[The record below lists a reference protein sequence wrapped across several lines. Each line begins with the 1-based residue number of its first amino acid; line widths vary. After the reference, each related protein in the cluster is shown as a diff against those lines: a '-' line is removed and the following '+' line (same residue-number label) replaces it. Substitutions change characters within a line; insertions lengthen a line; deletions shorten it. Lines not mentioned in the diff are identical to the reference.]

1 MLSKLTCTRSDTRVM
16 GLLII
21 IITISIVILGRN
33 LNLLG
38 KTFFNYKNF
47 NITGWSIVHIIFF
60 FILGLV
66 CSNQFKTAMSIG
78 LVWEMFETSYG
89 YITND
94 MLYWTSGGLI
104 NQFGD
109 LLMNFT
115 GYSLAHILQMILNNY
130 NIPLNNKYVL
140 IPIIIIVGLC
150 LLFYR

>member
-1 MLSKLTCTRSDTRVM
+1 MLSKLTCTRGDTRMM
-16 GLLII
+16 GMLII
-21 IITISIVILGRN
+21 LVAISVIILGRN
-33 LNLLG
+33 LNVLS

-60 FILGLV
+60 FVLGLV

-78 LVWEMFETSYG
+78 LVWEMFEASYG

-115 GYSLAHILQMILNNY
+115 GYSLAHILQMLLNNY
-130 NIPLNNKYVL
+130 SISLNNKYIMV
-140 IPIIIIVGLC
+140 PVIIIVGLC
-150 LLFYR
+150 ILFYR